1 MSLEQAIQ
9 DQANAIQDNT
19 KVLQSIATS
28 LAVLAAKGMNPAAV
42 VSGVAVQPEAKAEKQ
57 KAEPKAEKPKV
68 EPKAD
73 KPAAEKTDKEL
84 MQEVLAEDAATIIDA
99 EDDDLLGGDAEP
111 EDDLPKLP
119 EGTRDTNYAKANL
132 LPVLSKLGREQVV
145 ELLGAGKKISDIPT
159 DQWDD
164 LFERGC
170 KLLKAAGK
178 L

>member
-1 MSLEQAIQ
+1 MSLEQ
-9 DQANAIQDNT
+9 AIQDNT

-28 LAVLAAKGMNPAAV
+28 LAVLAAKGVTLPAA
-42 VSGVAVQPEAKAEKQ
+42 SSAPAAETKAEKT
-57 KAEPKAEKPKV
+57 KAEAKPKA

-73 KPAAEKTDKEL
+73 KPIAEKTDQEL
-84 MQEVLAEDAATIIDA
+84 MAEVLSEDAATTVD
-99 EDDDLLGGDAEP
+99 EDDDLLGGDDEP
-111 EDDLPKLP
+111 ADDLPKLP
-119 EGTRDTNYAKANL
+119 AGTRDTAYAKANL

-159 DQWDD
+159 DQWDE
-164 LFERGC
+164 LFEKGC

>member
-1 MSLEQAIQ
+1 MSLEQ
-9 DQANAIQDNT
+9 AIQDNT

-28 LAVLAAKGMNPAAV
+28 LAVLVAKGTLTSIAGTEVPAT
-42 VSGVAVQPEAKAEKQ
+42 P
-57 KAEPKAEKPKV
+57 EPKAEKPKS
-68 EPKAD
+68 EPKTKAEPKE
-73 KPAAEKTDKEL
+73 KPLAEKTDNEL
-84 MQEVLAEDAATIIDA
+84 LQEVLAEDAAATVDA
-99 EDDDLLGGDAEP
+99 EDDLLGGEP

-119 EGTRDTNYAKANL
+119 AGVRDTAFAKANL

-145 ELLGAGKKISDIPT
+145 SLLGEGKKITDIPT

-164 LFERGC
+164 LYANGC